1 MRRGL
6 VAGMIIGGV
15 LGTYY
20 GMSLNNRSERR
31 LQRMADDFL
40 DRGTEMMDRVK
51 DRASRMMP
59 MH

>member
-6 VAGMIIGGV
+6 VAGMIIGGM

>member
-6 VAGMIIGGV
+6 IAGMIIGGV

-20 GMSLNNRSERR
+20 GMSMNHRSEQR
-31 LQRMADDFL
+31 LQRMADDFM
-40 DRGTEMMDRVK
+40 DRSSDMMDRVK

-59 MH
+59 IH

>member
-6 VAGMIIGGV
+6 VTGMIIGGV

-20 GMSLNNRSERR
+20 GMSLNSKSERR

-51 DRASRMMP
+51 DRASHIMP
-59 MH
+59 IH